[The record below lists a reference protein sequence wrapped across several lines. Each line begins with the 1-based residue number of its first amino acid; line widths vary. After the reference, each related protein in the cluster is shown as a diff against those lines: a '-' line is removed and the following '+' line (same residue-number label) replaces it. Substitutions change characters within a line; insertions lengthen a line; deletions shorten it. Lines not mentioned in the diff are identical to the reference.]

1 MSNGVCVVCSL
12 VAYVLYQLYRVGLAS
27 SEVVRGIKDAELSII
42 RLLRLTIDMD
52 YKVCVGVCA
61 R

>member
-52 YKVCVGVCA
+52 YKVYVDVWV
-61 R
+61 

>member
-27 SEVVRGIKDAELSII
+27 SEVVRGIKDAELSIV